1 MVERFVGLDVSQRST
16 SVCILDAQ
24 GKRVWRG
31 KCATDPAMIDEV
43 IRARAGGPA
52 RVGLETGPLTPWL
65 VHELRSRGLEV
76 VCLDARQARA
86 ALALRPNKT
95 DANDAEGLA
104 QILRLGWHRSVH
116 VKSYAAH
123 QLRAALG
130 ARMQL
135 VNMVTELSNH
145 VRGVLKVFGLVVEGA
160 RGGVFADRVEAL
172 VADRPEVAAVVR
184 PMLGAWRGL
193 RRQVAAYDV
202 ALRAEAKERH
212 ETRLLMS
219 VPGVGAITALAFASA
234 VEDPARSGRSR
245 DVGAHFGLTPRRHQS
260 GEVDRVGEISR
271 RGDGLV
277 RTYLFEAAT
286 VLLRRVKRWSSLK
299 AWAVRPAQRAGAT
312 KARVALARKLAV
324 VMHAIWRSG
333 EPFRWTAEPRA
344 A

>member
-1 MVERFVGLDVSQRST
+1 MAERFVGLDISQRST
-16 SVCILDAQ
+16 SVCILDAS
-24 GKRVWRG
+24 GRRVWRG
-31 KCATDPAMIDEV
+31 KCATDPAMIEEV

-65 VHELRSRGLEV
+65 VHELRGRGLEV

-145 VRGVLKVFGLVVEGA
+145 VRGVLKVFGLIVEGA
-160 RGGVFADRVEAL
+160 RGGAFADRAEAL

-184 PMLGAWRGL
+184 PMLEAWRGL

-202 ALRAEAKERH
+202 ALRAAAKERR
-212 ETRLLMS
+212 EARLLMS
-219 VPGVGAITALAFASA
+219 VPGVGCNGAVAGVVENLGGVVSGLCSKPEPAL
-234 VEDPARSGRSR
+234 G
-245 DVGAHFGLTPRRHQS
+245 
-260 GEVDRVGEISR
+260 R
-271 RGDGLV
+271 RG
-277 RTYLFEAAT
+277 
-286 VLLRRVKRWSSLK
+286 
-299 AWAVRPAQRAGAT
+299 RPRHGQG
-312 KARVALARKLAV
+312 
-324 VMHAIWRSG
+324 
-333 EPFRWTAEPRA
+333 
-344 A
+344 

>member
-16 SVCILDAQ
+16 SVCILDGQ
-24 GKRVWRG
+24 GNRVWRG
-31 KCATDPAMIDEV
+31 KCATNPAMIEEV
-43 IRARAGGPA
+43 IRLRAGGPV
-52 RVGLETGPLTPWL
+52 RIGLETGPLTPWL
-65 VHELRSRGLEV
+65 VHELRGRGLEV

-104 QILRLGWHRSVH
+104 QILRLGWHRSVS
-116 VKSYAAH
+116 VKSYEAH
-123 QLRAALG
+123 RLRAMLG

-160 RGGVFADRVEAL
+160 RGGAFADRVEAL

-184 PMLGAWRGL
+184 PMLEAWRGL

-234 VEDPARSGRSR
+234 VEDPARFGSSRS
-245 DVGAHFGLTPRRHQS
+245 VGAHFGLTPRRHQS
-260 GEVDRVGEISR
+260 GEIDRIGAISR
-271 RGDGLV
+271 WGDGLM

-286 VLLRRVKRWSSLK
+286 VLLRRVKRWSPLK
-299 AWAVRPAQRAGAT
+299 AWAVRLAQRAGAT

-324 VMHAIWRSG
+324 VLHAIWRSG
-333 EPFRWTAEPRA
+333 APFRWTAEPRA

>member
-1 MVERFVGLDVSQRST
+1 MERFVGLDVSQRST
-16 SVCILDAQ
+16 SVCILEAS
-24 GKRVWRG
+24 GARIWRG
-31 KCATDPAMIDEV
+31 KCATDPAAIEEV
-43 IRARAGGPA
+43 IRTRAGGPA
-52 RVGLETGPLTPWL
+52 RVALETGPLTPWL
-65 VHELRSRGLEV
+65 VHELRRRGLEV

-116 VKSYAAH
+116 VKSYDAH
-123 QLRAALG
+123 RLRVALG

-184 PMLGAWRGL
+184 PTLEAWRGL
-193 RRQVAAYDV
+193 RRQVAAYDL
-202 ALRAEAKERH
+202 ALRAEAKERR
-212 ETRLLMS
+212 EARLLMS

-234 VEDPARSGRSR
+234 VDDPARFGSSR
-245 DVGAHFGLTPRRHQS
+245 DVGAHLGLTPRRHQS
-260 GEVDRVGEISR
+260 GETDRVGATSR
-271 RGDGLV
+271 WGDGMV
-277 RTYLFEAAT
+277 RTYLYEAAN
-286 VLLRRVKRWSSLK
+286 VLLGRVRRWSPLK
-299 AWAVRPAQRAGAT
+299 AWAVRLARRGGGT

-333 EPFRWTAEPRA
+333 EPFRWTAPA
-344 A
+344 QA

>member
-1 MVERFVGLDVSQRST
+1 MVERFVGLDISQRST
-16 SVCILDAQ
+16 SVCILDAS
-24 GKRVWRG
+24 GRRVWRG
-31 KCATDPAMIDEV
+31 KCATAPAAIEEV

-65 VHELRSRGLEV
+65 VHELRGRGLEV

-123 QLRAALG
+123 RLRAALG

-172 VADRPEVAAVVR
+172 VADRPEVAMLVR
-184 PMLGAWRGL
+184 PMLEAWRGL
-193 RRQVAAYDV
+193 RRQVAACDV
-202 ALRAEAKERH
+202 ALRAEAKERA

-234 VEDPARSGRSR
+234 VEDPARFGSSR
-245 DVGAHFGLTPRRHQS
+245 NVGAHFGLTPRRHQS

-271 RGDGLV
+271 WGDGLV

-286 VLLRRVKRWSSLK
+286 VLLRRVKRWSPLK
-299 AWAVRPAQRAGAT
+299 AWAVRLAQRAGAT

>member
-1 MVERFVGLDVSQRST
+1 MVERFAGLDVSQRST
-16 SVCILDAQ
+16 SVCILDGQ

-31 KCATDPAMIDEV
+31 KCATDPAAIEEV
-43 IRARAGGPA
+43 IRARAGGPV
-52 RVGLETGPLTPWL
+52 RVGVETGPLTPWL
-65 VHELRSRGLEV
+65 VHELRGRGLEV

-123 QLRAALG
+123 RMRAEFG

-135 VNMVTELSNH
+135 VNMVAELSNH

-160 RGGVFADRVEAL
+160 RGGVFADCAEAL

-184 PMLGAWRGL
+184 PMLEAWRGL
-193 RRQVAAYDV
+193 RRQVAAYDL
-202 ALRAEAKERH
+202 ALRAEAKDRA

-219 VPGVGAITALAFASA
+219 ERAGGGRHHRPGLRQRGRGSGTLRQLAQRRRAFRAHPAAAPVG
-234 VEDPARSGRSR
+234 RGRP
-245 DVGAHFGLTPRRHQS
+245 H
-260 GEVDRVGEISR
+260 
-271 RGDGLV
+271 RGDLALG
-277 RTYLFEAAT
+277 R
-286 VLLRRVKRWSSLK
+286 
-299 AWAVRPAQRAGAT
+299 RAGAHLPV
-312 KARVALARKLAV
+312 RGR
-324 VMHAIWRSG
+324 HS
-333 EPFRWTAEPRA
+333 A

>member
-24 GKRVWRG
+24 GRRVWRG
-31 KCATDPAMIDEV
+31 KCATDPAMIEEV
-43 IRARAGGPA
+43 IRLRAGGA
-52 RVGLETGPLTPWL
+52 TRVGLETGPLTPWL
-65 VHELRSRGLEV
+65 VHELRGRGLEV

-86 ALALRPNKT
+86 APALRPNKT

-123 QLRAALG
+123 RLRATLG

-145 VRGVLKVFGLVVEGA
+145 VRGVLEVFGLIVEGA
-160 RGGVFADRVEAL
+160 RGGAFADRVEAL

-184 PMLGAWRGL
+184 PMLEAWRGL

-202 ALRAEAKERH
+202 ALRAEAKERA
-212 ETRLLMS
+212 EMRLLMS
-219 VPGVGAITALAFASA
+219 VPRVGAITALAFASA
-234 VEDPARSGRSR
+234 VEDPARFGSSR

-260 GEVDRVGEISR
+260 GEVDRIGEISR
-271 RGDGLV
+271 WGDGLV
-277 RTYLFEAAT
+277 RAYLFEAAT
-286 VLLRRVKRWSSLK
+286 VLPRRVKRWSPLK
-299 AWAVRPAQRAGAT
+299 AWAVRLARRAGAP
-312 KARVALARKLAV
+312 KALVALARKLAV

>member
-16 SVCILDAQ
+16 SICILDGHGA
-24 GKRVWRG
+24 RVWRG
-31 KCATDPAMIDEV
+31 KCATDPAAIEEV
-43 IRARAGGPA
+43 IRLRAGA
-52 RVGLETGPLTPWL
+52 ATRIGLETGPLTPWL

-95 DANDAEGLA
+95 DVNDAEGLA

-116 VKSYAAH
+116 VKSYDAH
-123 QLRAALG
+123 RLRAALG

-145 VRGVLKVFGLVVEGA
+145 VRGVLKVFGIVVEGA
-160 RGGVFADRVEAL
+160 RGSVFADRVEAL

-184 PMLGAWRGL
+184 PILDAWRGL

-202 ALRAEAKERH
+202 ALRAEAKGRREV
-212 ETRLLMS
+212 RLLMS
-219 VPGVGAITALAFASA
+219 VPGVGAITALAYASA
-234 VEDPARSGRSR
+234 VEDPARFGSSRS
-245 DVGAHFGLTPRRHQS
+245 VGAHLGLTPRRHQS
-260 GEVDRVGEISR
+260 GEVDRTGAISR
-271 RGDGLV
+271 WGDGLV

-286 VLLRRVKRWSSLK
+286 VLLGRVKRWSALR
-299 AWAVRPAQRAGAT
+299 AWAVRLAQRSGST

-333 EPFRWTAEPRA
+333 EPFRWAAEPRA

>member
-43 IRARAGGPA
+43 IRARAGGPV

-65 VHELRSRGLEV
+65 VHELRGRGLEV

-145 VRGVLKVFGLVVEGA
+145 VRGVLKAFGLIVEGA
-160 RGGVFADRVEAL
+160 RGGVFADRAEAL

-184 PMLGAWRGL
+184 PMLEAWRGL

-212 ETRLLMS
+212 EARLLMS

-234 VEDPARSGRSR
+234 VEDPARFGRSR
-245 DVGAHFGLTPRRHQS
+245 NVGAHFGLTPRQHQS
-260 GEVDRVGEISR
+260 GEVDRMGEISR
-271 RGDGLV
+271 WGDGMV
-277 RTYLFEAAT
+277 RIYLFEAAT

-299 AWAVRPAQRAGAT
+299 AWAVRLAQRAGAT